1 MPTKKLVFAFII
13 FFIFNAAVSA
23 QQSGGFSLEQV
34 LSSPFPSELI
44 SSPKGQRV
52 AWVFDKEGQR
62 NIWVAEGPQFKAR
75 QLTKYG
81 NDDGQELTD
90 LGFSSDGN
98 WIVFVRGGDKN
109 SRGEVPNPTS
119 DPVGAKQEIMAVNW
133 ASGETRT
140 ISEGNNPV
148 SSTNGTAVVFSK

>member
-1 MPTKKLVFAFII
+1 MYLKHFFSVI
-13 FFIFNAAVSA
+13 FVIVTTQAAIFA
-23 QQSGGFSLEQV
+23 QQGGGFSLEQV

-52 AWVFDKEGQR
+52 AWVFDKEGRR

-75 QLTKYG
+75 QLTKFY

-98 WIVFVRGGDKN
+98 FIVFVRGGDKN

-119 DPVGAKQEIMAVNW
+119 DPAGTKQEVMAVNW
-133 ASGETRT
+133 ASG
-140 ISEGNNPV
+140 
-148 SSTNGTAVVFSK
+148 